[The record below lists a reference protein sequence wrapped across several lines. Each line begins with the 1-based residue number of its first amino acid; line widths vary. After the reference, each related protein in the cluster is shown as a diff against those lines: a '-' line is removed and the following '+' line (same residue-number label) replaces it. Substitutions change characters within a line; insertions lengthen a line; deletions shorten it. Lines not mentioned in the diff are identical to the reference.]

1 MMDGILGLIGT
12 FGYIVV
18 FLVVMA
24 ESAGLPL
31 PGETSLLI
39 AAALAATGHLNI
51 VGVIVAAATAAIIG
65 DTGGYWVGRKFGI
78 ALLRRY
84 GKVFRFEEEKLVKAE
99 EFFAKHGEKTVFFGR
114 FVPVGRIFSA
124 VLAGVGRMHYRR
136 FLAWNASGGIVWATL
151 MGSLGYIFGHNLPL
165 IENIVQKGGLALLI
179 GLIVV
184 VLFRMAFMRRERIR
198 ARLAG
203 TRVMGYFR
211 SLGERL
217 APMPPLRVGRW
228 SFHPATA
235 LAGGMVVLAIAVAGL
250 IASVLT

>member
-12 FGYIVV
+12 FGYVVV
-18 FLVVMA
+18 FFVVMS
-24 ESAGLPL
+24 ESAGLPV

-51 VGVIVAAATAAIIG
+51 VGVILAAAGGAILG

-84 GKVFRFEEEKLVKAE
+84 GAIFRFDEEKLHKAE

-136 FLAWNASGGIVWATL
+136 FLAWNASGGLVWATL
-151 MGSLGYIFGHNLPL
+151 MGTLGYLFGHNLPL
-165 IENIVQKGGLALLI
+165 IENIVQKGGLGLLFALIAALLARWAY
-179 GLIVV
+179 L
-184 VLFRMAFMRRERIR
+184 RRARIR
-198 ARLAG
+198 AGLAG
-203 TRVMGYFR
+203 SRLTASMRE
-211 SLGERL
+211 LGERL
-217 APMPPLRVGRW
+217 APLPRIWLWRW
-228 SFHPATA
+228 SFHPLTA
-235 LAGGMVVLAIAVAGL
+235 LAGGLVVLAVALAGL
-250 IASVLT
+250 VAAVLT